1 LSATLVGNFS
11 HPRCIAK
18 IIKLVMVNHY
28 PDRQF
33 TLLVARKEAGTH
45 IPDRH
50 GYIRDFVELGDE

>member
-1 LSATLVGNFS
+1 LSAALVGNFS
-11 HPRCIAK
+11 HPRSIAK

-33 TLLVARKEAGTH
+33 TLSVAREEARSH
-45 IPDRH
+45 IADRH